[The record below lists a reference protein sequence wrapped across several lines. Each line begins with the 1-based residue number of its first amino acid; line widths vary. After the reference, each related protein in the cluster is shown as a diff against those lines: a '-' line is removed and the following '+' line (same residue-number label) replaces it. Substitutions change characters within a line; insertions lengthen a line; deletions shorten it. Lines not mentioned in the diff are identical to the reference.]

1 MTGQRLA
8 QLMMDPHMKRVVAR
22 AARRYTRCVEDQEE
36 YIGDIWVRI
45 AGCEDDISIEAL
57 ESQARRAVK
66 AANERRRYANV
77 QKKMVQNLDGI
88 SVDHPSNYRRRDLL
102 PLGRGRYLVRTP
114 EKLSSWYYHGEWE
127 EYGLPKDGMQVR
139 TFYKI
144 VMST

>member
-8 QLMMDPHMKRVVAR
+8 ELMMDPHIKRVVAR
-22 AARRYTRCVEDQEE
+22 AARRYTKCVEDQEE
-36 YIGDIWVRI
+36 YIGDAWIRI
-45 AGCEDDISIEAL
+45 AGCEDDASVESIEHA
-57 ESQARRAVK
+57 ARRGVK
-66 AANERRRYANV
+66 NAYDRRRYMSVRKIEAVNP
-77 QKKMVQNLDGI
+77 NCI

-127 EYGLPKDGMQVR
+127 EYGLPKDGMQVM